1 VVQSGHQ
8 KLSED
13 RKDLITVISVV
24 VIIFTIFILSACS
37 GNSRSISPEDTLYI
51 DFMVITDQDSLQ
63 HWYQRTTTQGGI
75 LVGENYCYRH
85 HNWED
90 VRKKS
95 E

>member
-1 VVQSGHQ
+1 
-8 KLSED
+8 LSED

-37 GNSRSISPEDTLYI
+37 SNNRSISPEDTLYI

>member
-1 VVQSGHQ
+1 M
-8 KLSED
+8 SED

-51 DFMVITDQDSLQ
+51 DFMVITDQDSSQ

-75 LVGENYCYRH
+75 LVGDNYCYKH

>member
-1 VVQSGHQ
+1 M
-8 KLSED
+8 SED

-37 GNSRSISPEDTLYI
+37 GNSRSISPKDTLYI
-51 DFMVITDQDSLQ
+51 DFMVITDQDSSE
-63 HWYQRTTTQGGI
+63 HWYEITTTQGGI
-75 LVGENYCYRH
+75 LVGDNYCYRH
-85 HNWED
+85 NNWED

>member
-1 VVQSGHQ
+1 
-8 KLSED
+8 LSED

-51 DFMVITDQDSLQ
+51 DFMVITDQDSSQ

>member
-1 VVQSGHQ
+1 M
-8 KLSED
+8 SED

-24 VIIFTIFILSACS
+24 VIIFAIFILSACS
-37 GNSRSISPEDTLYI
+37 NNRSISPEDTLYI
-51 DFMVITDQDSLQ
+51 DFMVITDQDSSQ

>member
-1 VVQSGHQ
+1 
-8 KLSED
+8 LSED

-24 VIIFTIFILSACS
+24 VIIFAIFILSACS
-37 GNSRSISPEDTLYI
+37 SNSRSISPEDTLYI
-51 DFMVITDQDSLQ
+51 DFMVITDQDSSQ

>member
-1 VVQSGHQ
+1 MT
-8 KLSED
+8 ED
-13 RKDLITVISVV
+13 RKDLITVLLAV
-24 VIIFTIFILSACS
+24 VIIFAIFILSACS
-37 GNSRSISPEDTLYI
+37 SNSGSISPEDTLYI
-51 DFMVITDQDSLQ
+51 DFMVITDQDSSQ

-75 LVGENYCYRH
+75 LVGDNYCYRH

>member
-1 VVQSGHQ
+1 M
-8 KLSED
+8 SED

-24 VIIFTIFILSACS
+24 VIIFAIFILSACS
-37 GNSRSISPEDTLYI
+37 SNSRSISPEDTLYI
-51 DFMVITDQDSLQ
+51 DFMVITDQDSSQ

>member
-1 VVQSGHQ
+1 MT
-8 KLSED
+8 ED

-24 VIIFTIFILSACS
+24 VIIFAIFILSACS
-37 GNSRSISPEDTLYI
+37 SNRSISPKDTLYI

-75 LVGENYCYRH
+75 LIGENYCYRH
-85 HNWED
+85 NNWED

>member
-1 VVQSGHQ
+1 
-8 KLSED
+8 LTED
-13 RKDLITVISVV
+13 RKDLITVLLAV
-24 VIIFTIFILSACS
+24 VIIFAIFILSACS
-37 GNSRSISPEDTLYI
+37 SNSRSISPEDTLYI

>member
-1 VVQSGHQ
+1 MT
-8 KLSED
+8 ED

-37 GNSRSISPEDTLYI
+37 GNSRSISPEDSLYA
-51 DFMVITDQDSLQ
+51 DFMVITDQDSSQ
-63 HWYQRTTTQGGI
+63 HWYERTTTQGGI
-75 LVGENYCYRH
+75 LVGDNYFYRH
-85 HNWED
+85 NNWED

>member
-1 VVQSGHQ
+1 M
-8 KLSED
+8 SED

-51 DFMVITDQDSLQ
+51 DFMVITDQDSSQ

>member
-1 VVQSGHQ
+1 MT
-8 KLSED
+8 ED
-13 RKDLITVISVV
+13 RKDLITVLLAV
-24 VIIFTIFILSACS
+24 VIIFAIFILSACS
-37 GNSRSISPEDTLYI
+37 SNSRSISPEDTLYI
-51 DFMVITDQDSLQ
+51 DFMVITDQDSSQ

>member
-1 VVQSGHQ
+1 MT
-8 KLSED
+8 ED
-13 RKDLITVISVV
+13 RKDLITVLLAV
-24 VIIFTIFILSACS
+24 VIIFAIFILSACS
-37 GNSRSISPEDTLYI
+37 SNSRSISPEDTLYI

>member
-1 VVQSGHQ
+1 
-8 KLSED
+8 LSED

-51 DFMVITDQDSLQ
+51 DFMVITDQDSSQ

-75 LVGENYCYRH
+75 LVGDNYCYKH

>member
-1 VVQSGHQ
+1 
-8 KLSED
+8 LSED

-24 VIIFTIFILSACS
+24 VIIFAIFILSACS
-37 GNSRSISPEDTLYI
+37 SNSRSISPKDTLYI

-63 HWYQRTTTQGGI
+63 HWYERTTTQGGI

>member
-1 VVQSGHQ
+1 M
-8 KLSED
+8 SED

-24 VIIFTIFILSACS
+24 VIIFAIFILSACS
-37 GNSRSISPEDTLYI
+37 SNNRSISPEDTLYI
-51 DFMVITDQDSLQ
+51 DFMVITDQDSSQ

>member
-1 VVQSGHQ
+1 MT
-8 KLSED
+8 ED

-24 VIIFTIFILSACS
+24 VIIFAIFILSACS
-37 GNSRSISPEDTLYI
+37 SNSRSISPEDTLYI
-51 DFMVITDQDSLQ
+51 DFMVITDQDSSQ

>member
-1 VVQSGHQ
+1 MT
-8 KLSED
+8 ED
-13 RKDLITVISVV
+13 RKDLITVLLAV
-24 VIIFTIFILSACS
+24 VIIFAIFILSACS
-37 GNSRSISPEDTLYI
+37 SNSRSISPKDTLYI
-51 DFMVITDQDSLQ
+51 DFMVITDQDSSQ

-75 LVGENYCYRH
+75 LVGDNYCYRH